1 MNRKQY
7 LDEMRKNYS
16 ALLQQEAQR
25 EKQEVIDNI
34 LAAAAVARKEIAE
47 RQAVEDARIA
57 ELRKQNEIDAEKRL
71 TDEIRAHYAYIP
83 QADFE
88 RMLPR
93 LRDEYLLKRSKAIFE
108 RQRQAYAEFI

>member
-1 MNRKQY
+1 MTKREQF
-7 LDEMRKNYS
+7 EAMRKNYS
-16 ALLQQEAQR
+16 AVLQEEAQR
-25 EKQEVIDNI
+25 EKQEVVDNI
-34 LAAAAVARKEIAE
+34 RSAAAVARKEIAA

-108 RQRQAYAEFI
+108 RKRQEYAEFI